1 MSTGSHR
8 HLSGLVGTVLL
19 AAVLLTAC
27 SGPSATSTPAA
38 HGAAAGHST
47 PSAPGGTAATQ
58 DEKPQLRGLIDMG
71 IQTPYQ
77 TGQPFPITDP
87 SILDPYAG
95 AFSGI
100 VVNESWSQLE
110 PEPGVEQW
118 GPLDQSLAAVSAWNA
133 AHPSTPI
140 GVKLRIFAGRSAPAW
155 VTSQSGTVDLTVHK
169 ARVTVGK
176 WWTPAFEAA
185 WHAFQL
191 ALAAR
196 YDADPLVRQVSVSS
210 CSSST
215 GEPFVVSGA
224 PISQANLKAAG
235 WTPQAQ
241 EQCLSGALSD
251 YSGWKHTP
259 ITFAFNPLP
268 TDQGPDATLMD
279 QLMGDCAASAS
290 RGGPQCI
297 VGNNDLSPYIA
308 STKYSGPA
316 VARIQHLQTGTN
328 PPVVYFQTDGARLQC
343 PTIASGLTYHARS
356 IELWSPNGNYPGFST
371 QSASTLAQWN
381 QTLMSGAAL
390 TC

>member
-1 MSTGSHR
+1 
-8 HLSGLVGTVLL
+8 VCIVLI
-19 AAVLLTAC
+19 AGVLLTAC
-27 SGPSATSTPAA
+27 KGTSVT
-38 HGAAAGHST
+38 SM
-47 PSAPGGTAATQ
+47 AATRSARQ
-58 DEKPQLRGLIDMG
+58 SSSSAAPSGTGVTRGEKPPLSGLIDMG

-77 TGQPFPITDP
+77 TGQPFPVTDP
-87 SILDPYAG
+87 STLDAYAG

-110 PEPGVEQW
+110 PSPGVEQW
-118 GPLDQSLAAVSAWNA
+118 GPLEQSLAAVSAWNA
-133 AHPSTPI
+133 AHPSTPL
-140 GVKLRIFAGRSAPAW
+140 GVKLRISAGRSAPAW

-169 ARVTVGK
+169 ARDQVTVGK
-176 WWTPAFEAA
+176 WWTPSFEAA

-196 YDADPLVRQVSVSS
+196 YDSNPLVRQVSVSS

-268 TDQGPDATLMD
+268 TDQGPDPTLMD
-279 QLMGDCAASAS
+279 QMMGDCAASAS
-290 RGGPQCI
+290 QGGPECI
-297 VGNNDLSPYIA
+297 VGNNDLSPKIA
-308 STKYSGPA
+308 STKYSGPV
-316 VARIQHLQTGTN
+316 VAQIQHLQTGANT
-328 PPVVYFQTDGARLQC
+328 PVVYFQTDGARLEC
-343 PTIASGLTYHARS
+343 PTIATGLTYHARS
-356 IELWSPNGNYPGFST
+356 IEIWPPNGNYPGFST
-371 QSASTLAQWN
+371 QSLTTLSQWN
-381 QTLMSGAAL
+381 QAL
-390 TC
+390 ITGSSLSC